1 MRPDRV
7 VLPPPLLQKPP
18 RLPKRIEQL
27 CIQQFIIEWTD
38 ATNPSEGQDE
48 EAGEP
53 ETEGE

>member
-1 MRPDRV
+1 
-7 VLPPPLLQKPP
+7 LLQKPP